1 MRQQRWRR
9 GGAMH
14 SWRVRF
20 SQGQHEPKLSST
32 SCRCTVNLSRLS
44 RGGSVRSS
52 ERGMLR
58 ASGPVLSQFGVSE
71 FSTYMS
77 TYTCTCNPRT
87 AVATESRN
95 RSDKL
100 CRASKMH
107 RGADRSGPAK
117 GLLQA
122 CRSCRVRPGGHRPAA
137 PGSGSRSPATTRA
150 GTRRS
155 HTRGRGIGDCGFEI
169 RR

>member
-87 AVATESRN
+87 AVGPKAETDLTNFVSLK
-95 RSDKL
+95 D
-100 CRASKMH
+100 H
-107 RGADRSGPAK
+107 RSGPERARE
-117 GLLQA
+117 
-122 CRSCRVRPGGHRPAA
+122 RSAA
-137 PGSGSRSPATTRA
+137 GVQVLPSPARRPP
-150 GTRRS
+150 TRRARFRIKIARDDPS
-155 HTRGRGIGDCGFEI
+155 RHAPQPHARARI
-169 RR
+169 RRLRI